1 MWSKQIEH
9 HDGKAFLVKFKSLNW
24 LKLQSNWLKLLNTNR
39 GNVFS
44 PFCSFRYWQFRT
56 WIVGGNEIWVLSHFL
71 SSSFHQEI
79 WPNLK
84 VSVLVN
90 ISAQLHID
98 QKNQRL
104 QGLRNSTQYLTDSVI
119 LTGTDLYG
127 HQLTVAGICCKPEVS
142 LQQGIPEQGK
152 ARPSKSCPGQ
162 IWHGT
167 SISQWGL
174 ICLDELGAL
183 CWAWASLKR
192 REVTIVFFRPASS
205 ANGI

>member
-84 VSVLVN
+84 GKCAGEHQCSITHWPKEPEV
-90 ISAQLHID
+90 
-98 QKNQRL
+98 
-104 QGLRNSTQYLTDSVI
+104 
-119 LTGTDLYG
+119 TGTKKFDPVLDWLSNTNRNWLIWAPADSGWNLLQAWGFFAAG
-127 HQLTVAGICCKPEVS
+127 HPRT
-142 LQQGIPEQGK
+142 GK
-152 ARPSKSCPGQ
+152 S
-162 IWHGT
+162 T
-167 SISQWGL
+167 
-174 ICLDELGAL
+174 
-183 CWAWASLKR
+183 
-192 REVTIVFFRPASS
+192 T
-205 ANGI
+205 